1 MLLRKQLFNL
11 IVSSSLI
18 SLLSLGLALS
28 SVSVRAASSA
38 ELIQSGVTAY
48 QTIGTLRRET
58 PINGDA
64 IAAAYTGDLQ
74 ALVQEIDEA
83 NVLELHNDIQGAI
96 NDIKNGKAPKLAA
109 QVVDKTLQRVFYQ
122 IIWNRISAIRSEFQS
137 GALSTL
143 VSMLDEAEAAFN
155 AIKGTVARENR
166 VLTADRQSI
175 VAGDNPGLDTEV
187 LDQFARVRVALNKTN
202 AEEDFIVVQIARYA
216 IRMSLARAYYIGVL
230 REVAAVIEN
239 RNSDVEETLEVLKE
253 GEIFYRIIESLVSNG
268 NPAGNLII
276 KNQLVGHPSKVV
288 ADEIV
293 SELGKGF
300 IGRVLAETSGQERA
314 ITEGNRPQAVAE
326 AAGAKYFA
334 RVLFP
339 DLELRLGSTVRSNL
353 ENELEN
359 LLTASNELNATN
371 SKTARD
377 AVTAILNQY
386 ESALNRSKYT
396 VTKPTALIENAVA
409 DFQEIGVLRNQSPAD
424 ANAIAQKYS
433 GDLKGLTQIVDQIYG
448 LTIDQDVSAAINQ
461 VKNGDD
467 TALALQVIDKSL
479 QRMFAI
485 VVYNRVILAVEQFPS
500 LSADELLLEWDRAY
514 SAYLA
519 IAGTAN
525 REEKILT
532 TDKTTITSGR
542 NPDLDYQILTAF
554 VQGKEA
560 LSKANDDDRASIA
573 LVQEN
578 IIIPLVRSFLIG
590 VLREVEGII
599 SDRDGNV
606 DEAREKQIEG
616 EYFYRV
622 VEGFISQDNLVGS
635 NLIKTQLTG
644 SLASVEADAIVKQI
658 NKGILGQLKRN
669 ISQIEVNFASDKSKA
684 LLARER
690 LSLLAGI
697 FLSDL
702 ELRLG
707 ALQRVRLENA
717 IRNLKEAILTDDSSQ
732 AIATRAVMTEVI
744 ANYESKL

>member
-1 MLLRKQLFNL
+1 MLLTKRLFNL
-11 IVSSSLI
+11 MTFLLLVSLYTFS
-18 SLLSLGLALS
+18 LALS
-28 SVSVRAASSA
+28 SVNVHAASSA

-48 QTIGTLRRET
+48 QAIGTLRKET

-64 IAAAYTGDLQ
+64 IAAAYAGDLQ
-74 ALVQEIDEA
+74 TLTHEVDEA
-83 NVLELHNDIQGAI
+83 NVLELNNDIQGAI
-96 NDIKNGKAPKLAA
+96 NDIKNGKSPVLAA

-122 IIWNRISAIRSEFQS
+122 IIWNRIAAIRNEFQS
-137 GALSTL
+137 GAPL
-143 VSMLDEAEAAFN
+143 VLVNMLNEAEAAFN

-166 VLTADRQSI
+166 VLTVDRQSI
-175 VAGDNPGLDTEV
+175 TTGDNPGLDAEI
-187 LDQFARVRVALNKTN
+187 LDQFARVRTALNKTN
-202 AEEDFIVVQIARYA
+202 ADEDFIVVQIARYA

-230 REVAAVIEN
+230 REVAAVIDN
-239 RNSDVEETLEVLKE
+239 RNSDIEETLEVLKE
-253 GEIFYRIIESLVSNG
+253 GEIFYRVIEPLVSNG

-276 KNQLVGHPSKVV
+276 KSQLVGNPSKVI

-300 IGRVLAETSGQERA
+300 ISRVLAETGGQERA

-339 DLELRLGSTVRSNL
+339 DLELRLGSAVLSNL

-359 LLTASNELNATN
+359 LLTASNELSATN

-377 AVTAILNQY
+377 AIIAILNQY
-386 ESALNRSKYT
+386 ESALTRSKYT
-396 VTKPTALIENAVA
+396 VAKPTELIENAVA
-409 DFQEIGVLRNQSPAD
+409 SFQEIGVLRNQSPAD
-424 ANAIAQKYS
+424 ADAIAQKYS
-433 GDLKGLTQIVDQIYG
+433 GDLKSLTQIVDQIYG

-461 VKNGDD
+461 VKNGNN

-479 QRMFAI
+479 QRVFAI
-485 VVYNRVILAVEQFPS
+485 VVYNRVVLAAEQFPN
-500 LSADELLLEWDRAY
+500 LSTDELLLEWDRAY

-519 IAGTAN
+519 IARTAD

-532 TDKTTITSGR
+532 TDKKTITSGR
-542 NPDLDYQILTAF
+542 NPDLDYQILSAF
-554 VQGKEA
+554 VQGKRA
-560 LSKANDDDRASIA
+560 LSKANNDDQASIA
-573 LVQEN
+573 LAQEN

-616 EYFYRV
+616 EYFYRI
-622 VEGFISQDNLVGS
+622 VEGFISQANLAGS

-644 SLASVEADAIVKQI
+644 SLATVEADAIVKEI
-658 NKGILGQLKRN
+658 SKGILGQLKRN
-669 ISQIEVNFASDKSKA
+669 ITQVEANFGNDKNKA
-684 LLARER
+684 LLAREE
-690 LSLLAGI
+690 LALLAGI

-707 ALQRVRLENA
+707 ALQRVRLENS
-717 IRNLKEAILTDDSSQ
+717 IRNLKEAILTEDSSQ
-732 AIATRAVMTEVI
+732 AIATRAVMIEVI